1 MRPRFILGLM
11 LFSLSFFSFATE
23 EGAKSEEEEYITWAR
38 DIWESLDRQT
48 GTIKI
53 EGTGAVLNVP
63 DSFYYLNAEDSKK
76 IIVDV
81 WGNPPNQPI
90 LGMLF
95 PAQMSPFDSESW
107 AVTIKYE
114 EDGYVSDEDAD
125 EIDYNDLLQQM
136 KEDTLSSSKARVKE
150 GYDPVE
156 LVGWA
161 SPPYYDANGKKLHW
175 AKEIRFGEQEINT
188 LNYNIRILGRK
199 GVLVLNFIADM
210 EQKPEI
216 DSSIE
221 SVLALAEFDQGSKY
235 SDFDPDLD
243 TVAAYGLGALV
254 AGKVIAKTGFIAV
267 AFLFLKKFGIFA
279 LIAVGAFFK
288 RFLSRKK
295 A

>member
-125 EIDYNDLLQQM
+125 EINYNDLLQQM
-136 KEDTLSSSKARVKE
+136 KEDTLTSSKARVKE

-161 SPPYYDANGKKLHW
+161 SPPYYDANGKKH
-175 AKEIRFGEQEINT
+175 
-188 LNYNIRILGRK
+188 
-199 GVLVLNFIADM
+199 
-210 EQKPEI
+210 
-216 DSSIE
+216 
-221 SVLALAEFDQGSKY
+221 
-235 SDFDPDLD
+235 
-243 TVAAYGLGALV
+243 
-254 AGKVIAKTGFIAV
+254 TGPR
-267 AFLFLKKFGIFA
+267 KFGLA
-279 LIAVGAFFK
+279 SK
-288 RFLSRKK
+288 R
-295 A
+295 